1 MLKFLFC
8 FLLRLFS
15 TTSDFEAIN
24 NMGLT
29 TYQEERVWISDFE
42 SQFLLFIFIDPNC
55 PITQKYIPK
64 INSLTEKYDLLV
76 YGVQPNLGIY
86 YDEVMKFK
94 DDYDFKFPVINDS
107 IQKLTYYFNASVTP
121 EVFLL
126 DKSGTLIYSGAIDN
140 WFFDLGRYRK
150 LATVHYLRDA
160 LDSNYGSLFSINN
173 NTKAIGCLIQRK

>member
-15 TTSDFEAIN
+15 TTADFEAIN

-94 DDYDFKFPVINDS
+94 DDYDFKFPVINDG
-107 IQKLTYYFNASVTP
+107 IQKLTY
-121 EVFLL
+121 
-126 DKSGTLIYSGAIDN
+126 
-140 WFFDLGRYRK
+140 
-150 LATVHYLRDA
+150 
-160 LDSNYGSLFSINN
+160 
-173 NTKAIGCLIQRK
+173 C

>member
-1 MLKFLFC
+1 MA
-8 FLLRLFS
+8 LFS
-15 TTSDFEAIN
+15 LFTVFYFPSTDLEVIN
-24 NMGLT
+24 SMGLT
-29 TYQEERVWISDFE
+29 TYQNEKVWISDSE
-42 SQFLLFIFIDPNC
+42 VHFLLFIFIDPNC

-64 INSLTEKYDLLV
+64 INALTSKYDLSV
-76 YGVQPNLGIY
+76 YGVQPNLGTS
-86 YDEVMKFK
+86 YDEVIKFK

-107 IQKLTYYFNASVTP
+107 IQKLTYYLNASITP

-150 LATVHYLRDA
+150 SATIHYLRDA

-173 NTKAIGCLIQRK
+173 NTKAIGCLIQRR

>member
-1 MLKFLFC
+1 MLKLLFC
-8 FLLRLFS
+8 FFFRLYAS
-15 TTSDFEAIN
+15 TADFEAIN

-29 TYQEERVWISDFE
+29 TYQKERVWIFDTDAE
-42 SQFLLFIFIDPNC
+42 FLLFIFIDPNC
-55 PITQKYIPK
+55 PITQNYIPK
-64 INSLTEKYDLLV
+64 INVLTSEYDLSV
-76 YGVQPNLGIY
+76 YGVQPNLGTA

-107 IQKLTYYFNASVTP
+107 FQKLTFYLNASVTP

-126 DKSGTLIYSGAIDN
+126 DKSGTVIYSGAIDN

-150 LATVHYLRDA
+150 SATIHYLRDA
-160 LDSNYGSLFSINN
+160 LDSNYESLFSVND

>member
-1 MLKFLFC
+1 M
-8 FLLRLFS
+8 
-15 TTSDFEAIN
+15 
-24 NMGLT
+24 
-29 TYQEERVWISDFE
+29 
-42 SQFLLFIFIDPNC
+42 
-55 PITQKYIPK
+55 
-64 INSLTEKYDLLV
+64 TEKYDLLV

>member
-1 MLKFLFC
+1 MFNFLFC
-8 FLLRLFS
+8 FLFRLFTS
-15 TTSDFEAIN
+15 TTDFEAIN
-24 NMGLT
+24 NMGLI
-29 TYQEERVWISDFE
+29 TYQEDRVLISDLE
-42 SQFLLFIFIDPNC
+42 AQFLLFIFIDPNC

-64 INSLTEKYDLLV
+64 INALASKYDLSV
-76 YGVQPNLGIY
+76 YGVQPNLGTN
-86 YDEVMKFK
+86 YDEVIKFK

-107 IQKLTYYFNASVTP
+107 TQKLTYYLNASITP

-150 LATVHYLRDA
+150 SATIHYLRDA

-173 NTKAIGCLIQRK
+173 NTKAIGCLIQRR

>member
-1 MLKFLFC
+1 
-8 FLLRLFS
+8 
-15 TTSDFEAIN
+15 
-24 NMGLT
+24 MGLT

-107 IQKLTYYFNASVTP
+107 TQKLTYYFNASVTP

-150 LATVHYLRDA
+150 SATVHYLRDA
-160 LDSNYGSLFSINN
+160 LTQTTDLYFQ
-173 NTKAIGCLIQRK
+173 LIITRKLSDA